1 MTVPTHLQFVADAA
15 RVAGWNDKRR
25 ETAHRITREARR
37 LCADR
42 GFDEF
47 TLDELASAAEVSRR
61 TLFNYFDGKM
71 EAVLGLP
78 PASVLPLLEKFCAGG
93 PTGDL
98 YDDACR
104 VGRDLLEDKGMTR
117 DEWATMHLALE
128 RNPKLLAATAT
139 TFRGVC
145 EDLLVLIAQRENE
158 PADSPR
164 VVIALTA
171 IGALFEATV
180 RTFIDPSNRRPMG
193 DIFDSYQAA
202 LRDLTHRSH

>member
-1 MTVPTHLQFVADAA
+1 M
-15 RVAGWNDKRR
+15 
-25 ETAHRITREARR
+25 
-37 LCADR
+37 
-42 GFDEF
+42 
-47 TLDELASAAEVSRR
+47 
-61 TLFNYFDGKM
+61 
-71 EAVLGLP
+71 
-78 PASVLPLLEKFCAGG
+78 
-93 PTGDL
+93 
-98 YDDACR
+98 
-104 VGRDLLEDKGMTR
+104 GRDLLEDKGMTR

-145 EDLLVLIAQRENE
+145 EDLLVLIAQRESE